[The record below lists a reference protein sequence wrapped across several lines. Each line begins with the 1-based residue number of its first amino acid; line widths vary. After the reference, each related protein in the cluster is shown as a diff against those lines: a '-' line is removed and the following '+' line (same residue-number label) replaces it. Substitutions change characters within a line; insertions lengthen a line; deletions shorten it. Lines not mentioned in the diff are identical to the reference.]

1 MAHQRMTVNA
11 QLVAFANAS
20 QNAAVRL
27 ESGTVEI
34 PVVNERS
41 RMQQFTGRWRSNLR
55 QLVHLTLEERAEIV
69 AFFHETNECLVV
81 LSLSEHLTL

>member
-1 MAHQRMTVNA
+1 MAHQRVTVDA
-11 QLVAFANAS
+11 QAVAFANAS
-20 QNAAVRL
+20 QNTAVRL
-27 ESGTVEI
+27 ESGAVEI

-55 QLVHLTLEERAEIV
+55 QLVHLALEERAEVV
-69 AFFHETNECLVV
+69 AFFHETNTCLVV